1 MGTDKNSIPQLDMEN
16 ASELLDK
23 IFEESG
29 REPNTVP
36 MEALSAYTS
45 FRKDRSR
52 ILKWIRI
59 ILVVLILLIPLLL
72 VRPGFTVEPAEP
84 AGNGQPVYKVRLDTW
99 LPVYKVIAIQRNKYV
114 PVSREGQRVY
124 TVEPARNGRLDITVV
139 LFNRQTA
146 VRSVEVT
153 GADNKSPVFVSG
165 TTEDGRVRLYVADD
179 GAGIDYD
186 GIYAVSKSGKTVVP
200 DYIDE
205 AAGCIGFEY
214 PGEACDVYIPDI
226 IGNTLHLTIRPE

>member
-16 ASELLDK
+16 AAELLDK

-29 REPNTVP
+29 REPNSVP

-59 ILVVLILLIPLLL
+59 LLVILILLIPLLL
-72 VRPGFTVEPAEP
+72 VKPGFTVEPAEP
-84 AGNGQPVYKVRLDTW
+84 AGSGRPVYKVSVDTW
-99 LPVYKVIAIQRNKYV
+99 LPVYKVIAIQRNRYV

-124 TVEPARNGRLDITVV
+124 TVEPTRNGRLDITVV
-139 LFNRQTA
+139 LFNRQLA

-153 GADNKSPVFVSG
+153 GADNKSPAFVSG
-165 TTEDGRVRLYVADD
+165 RTEDDKVFLYVADD
-179 GAGIDYD
+179 GAGIDYE
-186 GIYAVSKSGKTVVP
+186 GIYAVSKSGQTLVP
-200 DYIDE
+200 ADIDE
-205 AAGCIGFEY
+205 AAGCIVFEY

-226 IGNTLHLTIRPE
+226 IGNTLHLTIKPE